1 MDGFMGVFSFA
12 GMDHG
17 EADRNMKLF
26 ARDVMPELQ
35 ALAPVH
41 DRLGLPV

>member
-1 MDGFMGVFSFA
+1 MEHA
-12 GMDHG
+12 

-26 ARDVMPELQ
+26 AQEVMPELQ

-41 DRLGLPV
+41 ERLGLPA